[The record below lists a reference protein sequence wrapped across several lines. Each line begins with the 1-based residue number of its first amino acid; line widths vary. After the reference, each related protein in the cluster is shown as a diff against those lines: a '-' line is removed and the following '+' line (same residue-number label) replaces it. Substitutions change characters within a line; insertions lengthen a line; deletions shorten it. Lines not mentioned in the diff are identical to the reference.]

1 MQEVKVRP
9 LEKGDRVAIVAPAS
23 PVDEKLL
30 ERGKTVLEAQ
40 GLLVEWT
47 ETILTKEGYLAGSDA
62 RRAEELN
69 YFLKRDDIRAIFV
82 ARGGYGTLRILN
94 QIDFSALTDHPRP
107 IIGFSDTTALISYV
121 STKLE
126 IPAIHACMP
135 ATEAALREDICHT
148 NLLVQILRD
157 EIAYPF
163 VTYENLRSRGHGD
176 PVRGKIFGGN
186 LSVLCSLMGTPFEPD
201 FAGRIL
207 FLEEVDEKAYRVD
220 RKMTQ
225 LRLSGNLGKLSA
237 VLMGRFVPVVGGNP
251 ALLEDI
257 VAGECEAAGVPLFCG
272 FPGGH
277 EGENIPVPF
286 GVTGEIQTEKG
297 RGMLTL
303 LESPFSG

>member
-1 MQEVKVRP
+1 MRS
-9 LEKGDRVAIVAPAS
+9 LGKGDRVAIVAPAS
-23 PVDEKLL
+23 PVEETLL
-30 ERGKTVLEAQ
+30 ECGRAVLEAQ

-47 ETILTKEGYLAGSDA
+47 ETILTRSGYLAGTDA

-69 YFLKRDDIRAIFV
+69 YFLARDDIRAIFV
-82 ARGGYGTLRILN
+82 ARGGYGTLRILD
-94 QIDFSALTDHPRP
+94 QIDFTALTDHPRP

-135 ATEAALREDICHT
+135 ATEVALREDICHT
-148 NLLVQILRD
+148 NFLVQILRD
-157 EIAYPF
+157 EISYPF
-163 VTYENLRSRGHGD
+163 VSYENLRSRGHRD

-237 VLMGRFVPVVGGNP
+237 VLMGRFVPVEGGDP
-251 ALLEDI
+251 A
-257 VAGECEAAGVPLFCG
+257 
-272 FPGGH
+272 
-277 EGENIPVPF
+277 
-286 GVTGEIQTEKG
+286 
-297 RGMLTL
+297 
-303 LESPFSG
+303 